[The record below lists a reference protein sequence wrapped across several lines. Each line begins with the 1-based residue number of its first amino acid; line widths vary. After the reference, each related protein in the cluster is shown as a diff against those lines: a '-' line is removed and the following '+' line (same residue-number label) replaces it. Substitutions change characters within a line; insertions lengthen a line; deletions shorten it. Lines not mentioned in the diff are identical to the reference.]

1 MRKGSTMTDPSRR
14 RPAAVVTGGGGGIG
28 TAVALELARRG
39 IAVVAMDPGAGLQG
53 EPLNEPTAEETARRI
68 AAEGGVAGR

>member
-1 MRKGSTMTDPSRR
+1 
-14 RPAAVVTGGGGGIG
+14 VVTGGGGGIG